1 MFDNKR
7 EVDISTHPGGFVVSH
22 VEDASFDVDR
32 SLHTIRHYLPSQT
45 PLKDFIHHN
54 SLHAFQELSFFEALF
69 KANRL
74 FGYNTTLSLEEYRR
88 LFNSGR
94 INERVLTKIIG
105 EEKGRNSVDAWM
117 ELCLKHSFPRPEP
130 ALIGRFRE
138 QWKLRYRL
146 DLDNLVQPTL
156 FRIIGAYLDQGI
168 ASRHFPYEKE
178 GLIEGLRR
186 LERESYTSF
195 FQTEVAKKLLFKEQ
209 VGIPELLDRLVGAPA
224 LYEHYLFDQQFS
236 HKGWSGM
243 VSILEEK
250 PDSLLYRK
258 KISFQDFVLLEL
270 LLELDVIEAQLQNRW
285 APLGKDC
292 SLDPINLAQPV
303 LFTGLQEVLRLWQL
317 AFEWS
322 YYDGVLA
329 GVKQLKKAPPTP
341 PAAEKSFQ
349 AIFCIDERECSLRRH
364 LEASDPACETLGC
377 PGFFGVEFYFQPENG
392 QFYEKLC
399 PVNINPMYLIK
410 ESGGGSSR
418 KRDLLYHQRSHHPM
432 EGFLVSLSLGL
443 TSAIK
448 LTGNLFR
455 PKKNA
460 AHSDAFAHMHL
471 TGTLSIENT
480 GPEQQEN
487 GLQIG
492 FTVEEMAVRVEKL
505 FRGIGL
511 THSFAPLVYVVAH
524 GSSSANNPH
533 HGAYDCGACSGR
545 PGSVNARVLAFMAN
559 HPKVRTL
566 LAERGLIIP
575 ENTWFVAALHDTS
588 AELIAFYDEEQL
600 SSAHLVEHEAT
611 KAIFDRA
618 LDLNARERSTRF
630 ASIDS
635 TGELKKIRT
644 AIQKRSVSFF
654 EPRPELGHGTNA
666 LCFVGHRSLTKG
678 LFLDRRAFMNSYNYK
693 TDPDG
698 QLLRSVIDPLP
709 PVCGGINLE
718 YYFSR
723 VDNERLGAGS
733 KLPHN
738 INGLI
743 GVANSID
750 GDLRP
755 GLPLQMVEV
764 HDPVRLLILVEH
776 FPEVVGRTIQASAS
790 LYEWFFNEWVHLIA
804 IHPET
809 GDFYYFKKGVFQ
821 RHDPVI
827 QEAPELNHL
836 EALLNRSHPKVA
848 SHIEHSTKEN
858 LPVHLVKPTPHGN

>member
-1 MFDNKR
+1 MFDHKQVV
-7 EVDISTHPGGFVVSH
+7 EDSTSPGGWVVSER
-22 VEDASFDVDR
+22 EDTGSDVGKI
-32 SLHTIRHYLPSQT
+32 LHTLRHYLPTQT

-54 SLHAFQELSFFEALF
+54 SLHAFQNLSFFEALF

-88 LFNSGR
+88 LFKSGR
-94 INERVLTKIIG
+94 IQSGVLSRIIQ
-105 EEKGRNSVDAWM
+105 EKKGAKSLDAWM
-117 ELCLKHSFPRPEP
+117 ELCLHHSFPRPEP
-130 ALIGRFRE
+130 ALIGRLRE
-138 QWKLRYRL
+138 FWKTRYQL
-146 DLDNLVQPTL
+146 DLDNAVQPTL

-168 ASRHFPYEKE
+168 ASRHFPFEQE
-178 GLIEGLRR
+178 GLLAALRKV
-186 LERESYTSF
+186 ERNSFTSF
-195 FQTEVAKKLLFKEQ
+195 FQTDTVRALLLDEQ
-209 VGIPELLDRLVGAPA
+209 VGISALLNQLVGNTTY
-224 LYEHYLFDQQFS
+224 YEHYLFDQQFS

-243 VSILEEK
+243 VAILEEK
-250 PDSLLYRK
+250 PESLLYPK
-258 KISFQDFVLLEL
+258 KISLKDFVQLEL
-270 LLELDVIEAQLQNRW
+270 LLELDVLEAQRPNRW
-285 APLGKDC
+285 EPLGKNIPFPPI
-292 SLDPINLAQPV
+292 SLEENLP
-303 LFTGLQEVLRLWQL
+303 FTALQEVLQIWQL

-329 GVKQLKKAPPTP
+329 GVKHLKKSGNPSDST
-341 PAAEKSFQ
+341 EKSFQ
-349 AIFCIDERECSLRRH
+349 SIFCIDERECSIRRH

-392 QFYEKLC
+392 RFYEKLC
-399 PVNINPMYLIK
+399 PVNVQPKYLIK
-410 ESGGGSSR
+410 ESGGGASR
-418 KRDLLYHQRSHHPM
+418 KRDELYHQRSHHPLQ
-432 EGFLVSLSLGL
+432 GFWVSLSLGL
-443 TSAIK
+443 VSAVK
-448 LTGNLFR
+448 LTGTIFR

-471 TGTLSIENT
+471 TGKLSIENT
-480 GPEQQEN
+480 GLDQREN

-492 FTVEEMAVRVEKL
+492 FTVEEMADRVEKL

-545 PGSVNARVLAFMAN
+545 PGSVNARVLAYMAN
-559 HPKVRTL
+559 HPNVRAL
-566 LAERGLIIP
+566 LASRGLPIP
-575 ENTWFVAALHDTS
+575 EKTWLVAALHDTS
-588 AELIAFYDEEQL
+588 AELIAFYDEEQIPVEL
-600 SSAHLVEHEAT
+600 LEEHET
-611 KAIFDRA
+611 NKGIFDRA

-635 TGELKKIRT
+635 TGDLKKIRT

-678 LFLDRRAFMNSYNYK
+678 LFLDRRAFMNSYNYQ
-693 TDPDG
+693 TDPEG
-698 QLLRSVIDPLP
+698 ILLKNVMDPLP

-743 GVANSID
+743 GVTNSID

-776 FPEVVGRTIQASAS
+776 FPEVVLRTIQSSES
-790 LYEWFFNEWVHLIA
+790 LYEWFLNEWVHLMA
-804 IHPET
+804 IHPT
-809 GDFYYFKKGVFQ
+809 NGTFYYFHKGVFQ
-821 RHDPVI
+821 PYEPSV
-827 QEAPELNHL
+827 QQPPELDHL
-836 EALLNRSHPKVA
+836 KALLHRSHPKVA

-858 LPVHLVKPTPHGN
+858 LPVHLVKPTQHGN

>member
-1 MFDNKR
+1 MFDHKQVV
-7 EVDISTHPGGFVVSH
+7 EDSTSPGGWVVSDR
-22 VEDASFDVDR
+22 EDTGSDVGKI
-32 SLHTIRHYLPSQT
+32 LHTLRHYLPTQT

-54 SLHAFQELSFFEALF
+54 SLHAFQNLSFFEALF

-88 LFNSGR
+88 LFKSGR
-94 INERVLTKIIG
+94 IQSGVLSRIIQ
-105 EEKGRNSVDAWM
+105 EKKGANSLDAWM
-117 ELCLKHSFPRPEP
+117 KLCLHHSFPKPEP
-130 ALIGRFRE
+130 ALIGRLRE
-138 QWKLRYRL
+138 FWKIRYQL
-146 DLDNLVQPTL
+146 DLDNAVQPTL

-168 ASRHFPYEKE
+168 ASRHFPFEQE
-178 GLIEGLRR
+178 GLLAALRKV
-186 LERESYTSF
+186 EQNSFTSF
-195 FQTEVAKKLLFKEQ
+195 FQTDTVRALLLDEQ
-209 VGIPELLDRLVGAPA
+209 VGMNALLDQLVGNSAY
-224 LYEHYLFDQQFS
+224 YEQYLFDQQFS

-243 VSILEEK
+243 VAILEEK
-250 PDSLLYRK
+250 PESLLYPK
-258 KISFQDFVLLEL
+258 KISLEDFVQLEL
-270 LLELDVIEAQLQNRW
+270 LLELDVLEAQRPNRW
-285 APLGKDC
+285 EPLGKNIPFP
-292 SLDPINLAQPV
+292 PICLKEHLP
-303 LFTGLQEVLRLWQL
+303 FTALQEVLQIWQL

-329 GVKQLKKAPPTP
+329 GVKQLNKSRTPSDPT
-341 PAAEKSFQ
+341 EKSFQ
-349 AIFCIDERECSLRRH
+349 SIFCIDERECSLRRH

-377 PGFFGVEFYFQPENG
+377 PGFFGVEFYFQPKNG
-392 QFYEKLC
+392 RFYEKLC
-399 PVNINPMYLIK
+399 PVNVQPKYLIK
-410 ESGGGSSR
+410 ESGGGASR
-418 KRDLLYHQRSHHPM
+418 KRDALYHQRSHHPLQ
-432 EGFLVSLSLGL
+432 GFWVSLSLGL
-443 TSAIK
+443 VSAFK
-448 LTGNLFR
+448 LTGTIFR

-471 TGTLSIENT
+471 TGKLSIENT
-480 GPEQQEN
+480 GLDQQEN

-492 FTVEEMAVRVEKL
+492 FTVEEMGTRVEKL

-545 PGSVNARVLAFMAN
+545 PGSVNARVLAYMAN
-559 HPKVRTL
+559 HPKVRAL
-566 LAERGLIIP
+566 LASRGLPIP
-575 ENTWFVAALHDTS
+575 EKTWLVAALHDTS
-588 AELIAFYDEEQL
+588 AELIAFYDEEQIP
-600 SSAHLVEHEAT
+600 VELLEDHET
-611 KAIFDRA
+611 NKVIFDRA

-635 TGELKKIRT
+635 TGDLKKIRT

-678 LFLDRRAFMNSYNYK
+678 LFLDRRAFMNSYNYQ
-693 TDPDG
+693 TDPEG
-698 QLLRSVIDPLP
+698 ILLKNVMDPLP

-743 GVANSID
+743 GVTNSID

-776 FPEVVGRTIQASAS
+776 FPEVVLRTIQSSES

-804 IHPET
+804 IHPT
-809 GDFYYFKKGVFQ
+809 NGTFYYFHKGVFQ
-821 RHDPVI
+821 PYESSV
-827 QEAPELNHL
+827 QQPPELDHL
-836 EALLNRSHPKVA
+836 KALLHRSHPKVA

-858 LPVHLVKPTPHGN
+858 LPVHLVKPTQHGN